1 MLYVNWSIWNMDADK
16 TLEGMSDTIIK
27 IDFIHVVDKAITDS
41 KYFKLE
47 NHFSTKKTNGLKKF
61 DVIVK
66 LAVVVHILWFF

>member
-1 MLYVNWSIWNMDADK
+1 MLYVNWSIWNMDTDK

-47 NHFSTKKTNGLKKF
+47 NHFSTKK
-61 DVIVK
+61 D
-66 LAVVVHILWFF
+66 